1 MPTPQDPAPR
11 TGLRLDRYLE
21 TGLFNARWLMAPFY
35 VGLTFALLLLLVAFC
50 REVIHETPLLMSG
63 GADTEDAIMLALT
76 LVDLTLAGNLLLIV
90 IFSGYESYVSKLD
103 TFGHEDR
110 PDWIGKVDF
119 SGLKLRL
126 VASIV
131 AISAITLLKAFM
143 RLGEGEIN
151 QTQLFWQVTIHLTFV
166 VSGVFL
172 AVMDWLGS
180 LGAKL
185 EAEVHKAH

>member
-1 MPTPQDPAPR
+1 MTDPAPR
-11 TGLRLDRYLE
+11 RNPPLE
-21 TGLFNARWLMAPFY
+21 RWLEAGIFGSRWLMAPFY
-35 VGLTFALLLLLVAFC
+35 VGLAAALAVLLVTFV
-50 REVIHETPLLMSG
+50 RELVHEVPQLLWG
-63 GADTEDAIMLALT
+63 GGTGEDAIMLTLS
-76 LVDLTLAGNLLLIV
+76 LVDLSLAGNLLLIV

-166 VSGVFL
+166 VSGAIL
-172 AVMDWLGS
+172 AIMDWLAS
-180 LGAKL
+180 
-185 EAEVHKAH
+185 